1 MKGLRYDDLSCIP
14 FCKWLS
20 FCMHSLHSKPNRVK
34 VEVRWADESH
44 SAGLLVHFT
53 ASHLS
58 LSVAPLCMVCL
69 LTSREISSVLT
80 VLLITAIMW
89 QTCTTQCLPSFF
101 FHKICWTWLCAVVLN
116 KFVEGQKA
124 EILKAKDV
132 DILPQGTWIGGGMLF
147 HQLQVSQTN
156 HLFFSPLNNKTAA
169 TINE

>member
-69 LTSREISSVLT
+69 PTSREISSVLT

-101 FHKICWTWLCAVVLN
+101 STKYVGLGCVQLYLINLWRDKKQRYW
-116 KFVEGQKA
+116 KPK
-124 EILKAKDV
+124 
-132 DILPQGTWIGGGMLF
+132 MLTYCPRV
-147 HQLQVSQTN
+147 HELEEVC
-156 HLFFSPLNNKTAA
+156 FFISYKYLRQIIFFFTS
-169 TINE
+169 